1 MVFKSKFIYNIDA
14 PAAGSG
20 GETSVKTN
28 EQIDKENLVRKQLGE
43 APLPYSSNAGV
54 LTTTTP
60 AAETKPT
67 DIVAKKEG
75 EVAAIAP
82 EVIEDEAQ
90 KLILQRAAELKQQQ
104 DEEAARLRKESEGKE
119 PVIKIKAKEIIAA
132 KTDDAPAATTED
144 DIEDEKLLKAL
155 SKKAGKEITSLD
167 EFFNPK
173 AEETPEDKEA
183 KLQKRE
189 NEKITFGLQN
199 SKITKKEIESFIEDS
214 KNPEGLAYSF
224 FAASQKEL
232 DSTLTEDEIQERF
245 DERYSVNEDKESAA
259 YKLGQKEIS
268 FIAGNILKQ
277 KHANYL
283 SLENEY
289 SAFEKNTQ
297 SQAEYRNNII
307 KQAPQFKK
315 DVEAAAEKVRR
326 INVAGYEIE
335 LDNGIVDSYK
345 AQMLTPEYSERV
357 IANGWTLADLEESM
371 FNSAF
376 IDNRDEIMSAV
387 LEADRLKHQAGLKG
401 IVPPKNNQP
410 SKVMNDVQN
419 ERAKELAS
427 RLGVQTN

>member
-14 PAAGSG
+14 PLAGSG

-54 LTTTTP
+54 LTTTP

-67 DIVAKKEG
+67 EPVVKKEG
-75 EVAAIAP
+75 EAAAIAP

-90 KLILQRAAELKQQQ
+90 KLIRLRAAEL
-104 DEEAARLRKESEGKE
+104 EEEQKKVAAELRKETEGKS
-119 PVIKIKAKEIIAA
+119 PAIIIKAKEAVVA
-132 KTDDAPAATTED
+132 KTDDTPASTTED
-144 DIEDEKLLKAL
+144 DIEEEKLLKAL

-173 AEETPEDKEA
+173 VEETPEDKEA

-199 SKITKKEIESFIEDS
+199 NKITKKEIESFIEDS

-245 DERYSVNEDKESAA
+245 DERYSVNEDKDSAA

-297 SQAEYRNNII
+297 SQADYRNSII

-315 DVEAAAEKVRR
+315 DVESVAEKIKTISVS
-326 INVAGYEIE
+326 GYEVE
-335 LDNGIVDSYK
+335 LDSSIVDGYK
-345 AQMLTPEYSERV
+345 NQMLTPEYSEKA
-357 IANGWTLADLEESM
+357 IANGWTLDELQSAML
-371 FNSAF
+371 NSAI
-376 IDNRDEIMSAV
+376 IDHFDAIVNGV
-387 LEADRLKHQAGLKG
+387 LDADRLKNQAGLKG
-401 IVPPKNNQP
+401 IVPPKNTQP

-419 ERAKELAS
+419 ERARELAS